1 MNNNINLN
9 NLRQLLHKYYEAET
23 SPEEE
28 ILIISLFSEIPA
40 EDIPEDLAE
49 DRLLFLTMNELLPT
63 QPELEA
69 PDDLYEKI
77 NRKISKMSGEQSTNT
92 KGKWKKRLLYPAGI
106 TAACVAIS
114 IIFNPSETIKTEVE
128 SAEPTINHY
137 VAKIGLHPNTDDGYF
152 EVTDPEEAK
161 EIILEIGNLLA
172 NNSTKAKEATQ
183 MVESTVEEFKEI
195 NKSKTR

>member
-1 MNNNINLN
+1 MNNTINLN
-9 NLRQLLHKYYEAET
+9 NLRLLLHKYYEAET

-28 ILIISLFSEIPA
+28 RLIMSLFSEIAA
-40 EDIPEDLAE
+40 EDIPDDLVE
-49 DRLLFLTMNELLPT
+49 DRLLFLSMNELLPT

-69 PDDLYEKI
+69 PDDLFEKI
-77 NRKISKMSGEQSTNT
+77 HRKISETSGEQSINT

-106 TAACVAIS
+106 AAACIALA
-114 IIFNPSETIKTEVE
+114 IIFNPSETTNSETE
-128 SAEPTINHY
+128 STEPINQY

-152 EVTDPEEAK
+152 EINDQEEAK
-161 EIILEIGNLLA
+161 EIILEIGRLLA

-195 NKSKTR
+195 KKSKTR

>member
-23 SPEEE
+23 TPEEE
-28 ILIISLFSEIPA
+28 KLIISLFSEIQA

-49 DRLLFLTMNELLPT
+49 DRLLFLSMNELLPT

-69 PDDLYEKI
+69 PDDLFENI
-77 NRKISKMSGEQSTNT
+77 HRKISETSGEQSTNT
-92 KGKWKKRLLYPAGI
+92 KGKWKKRLLYPVGI
-106 TAACVAIS
+106 AAACIVLA
-114 IIFNPSETIKTEVE
+114 IIFNPSETTNSEIESTE
-128 SAEPTINHY
+128 PINQY
-137 VAKIGLHPNTDDGYF
+137 VAKIGIHPNTDDGYF
-152 EVTDPEEAK
+152 EITDQEEAK
-161 EIILEIGNLLA
+161 EIILEIGRLLA

-195 NKSKTR
+195 KKSKTR